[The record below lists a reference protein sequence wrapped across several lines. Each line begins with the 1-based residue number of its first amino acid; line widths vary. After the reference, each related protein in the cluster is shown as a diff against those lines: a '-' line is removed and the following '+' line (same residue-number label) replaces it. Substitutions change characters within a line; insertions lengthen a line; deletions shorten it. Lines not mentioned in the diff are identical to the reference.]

1 MAHFCAFEFESKHGT
16 TLVNYSYLVD
26 GTKLSALQD
35 SGEGLV
41 YRGPFVY
48 RKNAGSGNSSL
59 TLESAAFGGGR
70 LTPNGAMLYVTDY
83 LGSVRAVVDGTSGEV
98 YKASDY
104 SAFGEED
111 AVIVPQHGIIPSA
124 PLATAALPDGTTIRD
139 SYTGKEDQSLD
150 FGTSYID
157 FGARQYNP
165 SLRRWMTPDPLSEKY
180 YGISPYAF
188 CNNNPVNLVDP
199 DGRAWYY
206 NSKTGQFV
214 VHFEDDDDNIY
225 MITPE
230 QIDKAKG
237 RKNILDSYKDIYITL
252 NQLALQKTLDNEV
265 ASVVFL
271 DLFERTNI
279 KADGGKYIY
288 DSMVLL
294 SNPELSPYAEITGTT
309 ISVNPEKLG
318 NGYDI
323 MLILAHEIGHR
334 LEVMAKTISK
344 DENERERAA
353 DAFTKSHWVYEKASD
368 YAKQILEQHEN
379 EHRH

>member
-1 MAHFCAFEFESKHGT
+1 MAHFCAFEPKNGT
-16 TLVNYSYLVD
+16 TLVKYSYLVD

-41 YRGPFVY
+41 YRGPFMY
-48 RKNAGSGNSSL
+48 RKSAGPVNSSL
-59 TLESAAFGGGR
+59 TLESASFGGGR
-70 LTPNGAMLYVTDY
+70 LTPSGAMLYVTDY
-83 LGSVRAVVDGTSGEV
+83 LGSVRAVVDGQSGEL

-104 SAFGEED
+104 SAFGEEND
-111 AVIVPQHGIIPSA
+111 VVVPQHGVIPTTQ
-124 PLATAALPDGTTIRD
+124 LATAILPDGTTIRD

-150 FGTSYID
+150 FGTGYID

-180 YGISPYAF
+180 YGVSPYAF

-206 NSKTGQFV
+206 NIETGQFV
-214 VHFEDDDDNIY
+214 AHFEDDDGLIY

-230 QIDKAKG
+230 QIDEAKG
-237 RKNILDSYKDIYITL
+237 QKDILDSFRDDYNTFI
-252 NQLALQKTLDNEV
+252 QSALQGTLDNEV
-265 ASVVFL
+265 ASAVFL

-279 KADGGKYIY
+279 KADGGKYIN
-288 DSMVLL
+288 DSMILL

-309 ISVNPEKLG
+309 IVVNPKKLG
-318 NGYDI
+318 KGYDI

-334 LEVMAKTISK
+334 LEVVSKTISK
-344 DENERERAA
+344 DKKERERSA
-353 DAFTKSHWVYEKASD
+353 DAFAKGHWVYEKASD

-379 EHRH
+379 EHRY